1 MLKSM
6 RIAAALMVT
15 GFGVLTPAISQ
26 EAYPSKTINL
36 VLPLAAGTGM
46 DSLLR
51 IYADELQTALGKP
64 VVVRNETGAS
74 FLMAP
79 QSVARSVPD
88 GHTLLA
94 TVSPT
99 LVISPNYFKQIPYD
113 PDKDFVPIAAY
124 VQSPFILV
132 ASAKSGIKTAQD
144 MLRVAKEKKGALNYA
159 TFGVGTQQSLAFE
172 ALKQRYGF
180 EMQEVPYRA
189 TQQILT
195 DVSNG
200 DVQLAFVET
209 AASQAMINEGKLQPL
224 AVTSKGRLGL
234 YPNVPTLGEA
244 LGAADLDVVA
254 WHILLAPAQTPPDVL
269 EIIKKQTSIITAKP
283 RFTELAANL
292 GLIVQTPQSSDEIRK
307 MLESERQRWGIVLEK
322 AGLKHSR

>member
-1 MLKSM
+1 M
-6 RIAAALMVT
+6 RLIFKALVLATALTTTAMAAE
-15 GFGVLTPAISQ
+15 P
-26 EAYPSKTINL
+26 YPSKTINI

-46 DSLLR
+46 DSLVR
-51 IYADELQTALGKP
+51 VFGDQLQTNLGKP

-113 PDKDFVPIAAY
+113 PDKDFEPISAY

-132 ASAKSGIKTAQD
+132 ASPKSGIKTAQD
-144 MLRVAKEKKGALNYA
+144 MIRVAREQKGALNYA

-172 ALKQRYGF
+172 LIKQRYGF
-180 EMQEVPYRA
+180 DMQEVPYRA
-189 TQQILT
+189 TQQILA
-195 DVSNG
+195 DVGSG

-209 AASQAMINEGKLQPL
+209 AASQTMIREGKLIPL
-224 AVTSKGRLGL
+224 AVSSKTRLEL
-234 YPNVPTLGEA
+234 YPEVPSLEEA
-244 LGAADLDVVA
+244 LGQKDFEIVA

-269 EIIKKQTSIITAKP
+269 ARLRKETADITASP
-283 RFTELAANL
+283 RFTDLARLL
-292 GLIVQTPQSSDEIRK
+292 GLIVTKPQAPDEIRK
-307 MLESERQRWGIVLEK
+307 MLAAERERWGLVMEK